1 MMALDE
7 YGNPRGGIRTVY
19 VDVPTAK
26 FTIRPAAAATVP
38 DGGSASIARGGP
50 QAATQMCGL
59 STSQVAIA
67 PAKLKEMYKSKQAYA
82 KAVEK
87 RLTELEKAGWSLPL
101 YRSMILDDAAKVN
114 F

>member
-1 MMALDE
+1 MALDE
-7 YGNPRGGIRTVY
+7 HGNPRAGIRTTY

-26 FTIRPAAAATVP
+26 YTIRPAAA
-38 DGGSASIARGGP
+38 SAIPANASDYIARGGQ
-50 QAATQMCGL
+50 QAANQMCGL

-67 PAKLKEMYKSKQAYA
+67 PAKLKDMYKSKQAYA

-87 RLTELEKAGWSLPL
+87 RLTELEKAGWSLPV
-101 YRSMILDDAAKVN
+101 YRSMILDDASKVN